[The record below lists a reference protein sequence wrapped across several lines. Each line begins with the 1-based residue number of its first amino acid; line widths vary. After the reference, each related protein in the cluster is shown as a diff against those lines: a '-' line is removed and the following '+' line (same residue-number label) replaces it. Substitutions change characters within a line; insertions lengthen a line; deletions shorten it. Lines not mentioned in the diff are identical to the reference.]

1 MGIVIDTLT
10 KKYGEQVAVNGIS
23 LQIDKAG
30 VVGFLGPNGAGKS
43 TTMKMLTGYL
53 TPDAGSIRVCGT
65 NVLAEPLAAKRHIGY
80 LPESNALYY
89 DMYVR
94 EYLSFTAALYLP
106 GETGK
111 QRAARVETALE
122 QVGLRPEAHKKT
134 GQLSKGYKQ
143 RVGIAAALLH
153 NPDVLILDEPTSGLD
168 PNQLVEIRALI
179 KTLGQSKTVLLST
192 HIMQEAEAMCERVI
206 IIHKG
211 NIAADDTLAN
221 LQKSGQQA
229 RQLRVGFEEPLE
241 PEWLRRLAAVA
252 SVEKVDALQWILH
265 THDTDAARRQV
276 LQLAAGHNLNISSLQ
291 VAGGSLEEIFK
302 QATKSS

>member
-1 MGIVIDTLT
+1 MGIVIDKLT
-10 KKYGEQVAVNGIS
+10 KKYGEQIAVNGIS
-23 LQIDKAG
+23 LHIDKAG

-43 TTMKMLTGYL
+43 TTMKMVTGYL
-53 TPDAGSIRVCGT
+53 TPDSGSIQVCGT
-65 NVLAEPLAAKRHIGY
+65 DVLAQPLAAKQHIGY
-80 LPESNALYY
+80 LPESNPLYY

-94 EYLSFTAALYLP
+94 EYLAFTAALYLP
-106 GETGK
+106 GEK
-111 QRAARVETALE
+111 SSERSARVEAAI
-122 QVGLRPEAHKKT
+122 QRVGLSPEAHKKT

-179 KTLGQSKTVLLST
+179 KELGQTKTVLLST

-211 NIAADDTLAN
+211 NIAADDTLVN

-229 RQLRVGFEEPLE
+229 KQLRVAFEAPLE
-241 PEWLRRLAAVA
+241 SEWLQRLPAVA
-252 SVEKVDALQWILH
+252 SVEKVNTLQWILH
-265 THDTDAARRQV
+265 TNDTDAARRQV
-276 LQLAAGHNLNISSLQ
+276 LHLAAEHSLNISSLQ